1 MPNVM
6 KNSGFQWIG
15 DIPQN
20 WEMRRVKWCF
30 CQKKEKA
37 GIEDPTVLSL
47 ARDGIKVRDISTNE
61 GQLAADYTNYNPVE
75 PGDLLLNPMD
85 LYSGDNCNISKIS
98 GVISPAYVNLKT
110 INGNIP
116 EFYNYYFKTQYWT
129 MAFFAHGK
137 GVSFENRWTLTNE
150 TLRNYPVVLPN
161 PTQQKKI
168 ADYLDDKCGKID
180 QAIEG
185 QKKIIEKLKEYK
197 QSVITEAVTKGLDP
211 NVPMKDSGIEWIGQ
225 IPEPWEIV
233 KLKTKFSFG
242 KGLNITKENLTETGI
257 PVISY
262 GQIHSKTNNGIEI
275 NDSLIRY
282 VSETYLKENP
292 NSLVNRGDF
301 IIADTSEDLEG
312 VGNSILI
319 DRQMNL
325 FAGYHSLILKR
336 KKEDFIFSKYLAYL
350 MQSDCWR
357 SQLRCQVM
365 GIKLFSITKK
375 MLNSATIVIPP
386 QKEQELIVNYLD
398 LQRSKI
404 EDAILQ
410 KQETI
415 EKLTEYKKSLIYEC
429 VTGKKEIV

>member
-1 MPNVM
+1 MTNVM

-37 GIEDPTVLSL
+37 RIEDPTVLSL

-161 PTQQKKI
+161 PIQQKKI

-225 IPEPWEIV
+225 IPEHWKIIKFKYLFEIIGGNGFPD
-233 KLKTKFSFG
+233 KLQG
-242 KGLNITKENLTETGI
+242 IETGDYPFCKCSDINGKQLYIETAKNWVTQSIVNEYKFNII
-257 PVISY
+257 P
-262 GQIHSKTNNGIEI
+262 K
-275 NDSLIRY
+275 
-282 VSETYLKENP
+282 
-292 NSLVNRGDF
+292 
-301 IIADTSEDLEG
+301 
-312 VGNSILI
+312 NSILI
-319 DRQMNL
+319 PKIGEALKKNHRKINKCECIVDNNMQALIPKSSSNIL
-325 FAGYHSLILKR
+325 FKYYLTSIINMLWFDNGGTVPSINNSKLKNFFVPKPSSDEQTKISSYLEEKC
-336 KKEDFIFSKYLAYL
+336 KKID
-350 MQSDCWR
+350 
-357 SQLRCQVM
+357 
-365 GIKLFSITKK
+365 FSIQ
-375 MLNSATIVIPP
+375 
-386 QKEQELIVNYLD
+386 QKE
-398 LQRSKI
+398 
-404 EDAILQ
+404 
-410 KQETI
+410 ETI

-429 VTGKKEIV
+429 VTGKKEVL

>member
-1 MPNVM
+1 M

>member
-1 MPNVM
+1 M
-6 KNSGFQWIG
+6 KNI
-15 DIPQN
+15 
-20 WEMRRVKWCF
+20 
-30 CQKKEKA
+30 
-37 GIEDPTVLSL
+37 
-47 ARDGIKVRDISTNE
+47 
-61 GQLAADYTNYNPVE
+61 
-75 PGDLLLNPMD
+75 
-85 LYSGDNCNISKIS
+85 
-98 GVISPAYVNLKT
+98 YV
-110 INGNIP
+110 P
-116 EFYNYYFKTQYWT
+116 
-129 MAFFAHGK
+129 
-137 GVSFENRWTLTNE
+137 
-150 TLRNYPVVLPN
+150 YPSVQ
-161 PTQQKKI
+161 TQKKI

-225 IPEPWEIV
+225 IPKHWKIV

-282 VSETYLKENP
+282 VSETYLEENP

-312 VGNSILI
+312 VGNSIHI

-336 KKEDFIFSKYLAYL
+336 KKEDFTFSKYLAYL

-365 GIKLFSITKK
+365 GIKLFSITQKILK
-375 MLNSATIVIPP
+375 ETSIIIPSLIEQNQIVT
-386 QKEQELIVNYLD
+386 YLD
-398 LQRSKI
+398 AKCREI
-404 EDAILQ
+404 ESL
-410 KQETI
+410 I
-415 EKLTEYKKSLIYEC
+415 EKKQKNIEELEQYKKSLIYEY
-429 VTGKKEIV
+429 VTGKKEVI